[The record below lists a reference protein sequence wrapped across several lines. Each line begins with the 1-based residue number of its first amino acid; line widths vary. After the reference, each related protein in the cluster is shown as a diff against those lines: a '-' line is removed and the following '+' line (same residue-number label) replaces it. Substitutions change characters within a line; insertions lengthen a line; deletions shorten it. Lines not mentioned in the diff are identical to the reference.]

1 MYPDE
6 LGDPA
11 DITFALVY
19 DPPAGLLAS
28 LYARVLGRLIWT
40 VVLSASHAILTC
52 DQCYTSPPPLL
63 LPLSAELETVCK
75 KENFVLICNAIWSM
89 FAAGRTSLLRCRS
102 PPGILGLGL
111 DFVPILP
118 HFSAMYRHS
127 MLPTRVCVCQTSPI
141 PAGLLG
147 GAKLNISSTGMAGL
161 SVCNN
166 VPLAEQL

>member
-75 KENFVLICNAIWSM
+75 KENFVLICNAM
-89 FAAGRTSLLRCRS
+89 VNVCGRPNLAATLS
-102 PPGILGLGL
+102 I
-111 DFVPILP
+111 
-118 HFSAMYRHS
+118 A
-127 MLPTRVCVCQTSPI
+127 
-141 PAGLLG
+141 
-147 GAKLNISSTGMAGL
+147 TGY
-161 SVCNN
+161 S
-166 VPLAEQL
+166 

>member
-75 KENFVLICNAIWSM
+75 KENFVLICNAM
-89 FAAGRTSLLRCRS
+89 VNVCGRPNLAATLS
-102 PPGILGLGL
+102 I
-111 DFVPILP
+111 
-118 HFSAMYRHS
+118 A
-127 MLPTRVCVCQTSPI
+127 
-141 PAGLLG
+141 
-147 GAKLNISSTGMAGL
+147 TGYSWTWA
-161 SVCNN
+161 
-166 VPLAEQL
+166 